1 MENLKECSMHLKLPS
16 LFKNT
21 ILSDKHEAAAV
32 VKEMMDENDVT
43 VTQDML
49 DLAEERKVTTI
60 LEIIR
65 PGSDDMD
72 QRKND
77 YLLKDKENYT
87 ITGKLSLYVE
97 SLKTRINKYFLDKL
111 PKSMEFEFDSTRST
125 QLLKNDKSYK
135 SLLESYKIQEIHYKT
150 KCDRGCRQKDK
161 CDFARKACQVAEYI
175 VEDLRTADRL
185 FNFVESPP
193 FVVGSTKEN
202 TKIFSMGRLSYL
214 YF

>member
-1 MENLKECSMHLKLPS
+1 MENLKEFSMDLKLLK
-16 LFKNT
+16 LFKNA
-21 ILSDKHEAAAV
+21 ILSDNHEAAAV

-49 DLAEERKVTTI
+49 DLAGERKVTTM

-97 SLKTRINKYFLDKL
+97 SLKTRINKYFLDKHLRKLRGLQTHL
-111 PKSMEFEFDSTRST
+111 P
-125 QLLKNDKSYK
+125 LC
-135 SLLESYKIQEIHYKT
+135 KT
-150 KCDRGCRQKDK
+150 H
-161 CDFARKACQVAEYI
+161 
-175 VEDLRTADRL
+175 
-185 FNFVESPP
+185 
-193 FVVGSTKEN
+193 
-202 TKIFSMGRLSYL
+202 
-214 YF
+214 